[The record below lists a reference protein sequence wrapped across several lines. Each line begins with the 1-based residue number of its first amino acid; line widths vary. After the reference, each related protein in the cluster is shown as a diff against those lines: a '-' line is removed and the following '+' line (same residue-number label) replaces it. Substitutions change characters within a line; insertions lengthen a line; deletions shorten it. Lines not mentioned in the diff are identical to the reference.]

1 MEGEVASTRQ
11 VVAEVGAPYQCC
23 PAWPVGEVLLNTG
36 TPHVQHVQGVDAT
49 GILDSVVV
57 LREGRMTGAAE
68 VAVAESDHYRLEG

>member
-11 VVAEVGAPYQCC
+11 VVAEVEAPYQCC

-36 TPHVQHVQGVDAT
+36 TPHVQGVDAT